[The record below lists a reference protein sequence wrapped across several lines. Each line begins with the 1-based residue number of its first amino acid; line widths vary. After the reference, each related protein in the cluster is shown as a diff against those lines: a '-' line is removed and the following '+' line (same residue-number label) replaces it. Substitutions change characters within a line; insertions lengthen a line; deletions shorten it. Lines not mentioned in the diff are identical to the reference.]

1 VKEFVVYTGLRI
13 LLFVLA
19 LLVVLGIW
27 LGISRDNSLT
37 LEQLIWPILIA
48 MVISGFASYK
58 LLARQRNAFAQV
70 VERRAARASAAIEQL
85 KAKEDDD

>member
-1 VKEFVVYTGLRI
+1 VKEFVVYTALRI

-27 LGISRDNSLT
+27 IGISGDNSLT
-37 LEQLIWPILIA
+37 LEELIWPILIA
-48 MVISGFASYK
+48 MVISGFASYA
-58 LLARQRNAFAQV
+58 LLARQRNAFARV
-70 VERRAARASAAIEQL
+70 VERRAKRASAALEQL

>member
-13 LLFVLA
+13 LLFAVT

-27 LGISRDNSLT
+27 LGVSGSHDLT
-37 LEQLIWPILIA
+37 LEMIIWPILIA
-48 MVISGFASYK
+48 MVISGLASYR
-58 LLARQRNAFAQV
+58 LLGRQRAAFAQV
-70 VERRAARASAAIEQL
+70 VERRAAKASAAFEEM